1 MLQVVFADAAL
12 ASVISVVGVF
22 PGRGAVLVVDGSR
35 PQSFKIG
42 QKIGAV
48 MLVSVDKTGA
58 VVDDGGRKRTIALGQ
73 HLAGAQPSVNRNPQ
87 VTLSSNERGQFIA
100 EGLING
106 GSIRFLVDTGANI
119 VAIPGGEARRL
130 GLDFA
135 KGKRGIVQT
144 ANGPAP
150 SYRIKLDSIRV
161 GEIELLNV
169 DAIVMDGG
177 GLSHALLGMTFLDR
191 VEMKRDGVQ
200 MTLMRRF

>member
-12 ASVISVVGVF
+12 ASEISVVGVF

>member
-1 MLQVVFADAAL
+1 VLQLAYAAG
-12 ASVISVVGVF
+12 AAAAEVSVVGVF
-22 PGRGAVLVVDGSR
+22 PGRGAVLVVDGSG
-35 PQSFKIG
+35 PQSVRIG
-42 QKIGAV
+42 QKFGPV
-48 MLVSVDKTGA
+48 TVVSVDKTGA
-58 VVDDGGRKRTIALGQ
+58 VVEEAGRRRTIALGQ
-73 HLAGAQPSVNRNPQ
+73 HLPGAQAAANRNTQ
-87 VTLSSNERGQFIA
+87 ATLSANEHGQFIA
-100 EGLING
+100 EGLVNG
-106 GSIRFLVDTGANI
+106 GPIRFLVDTGANI
-119 VAIPGGEARRL
+119 VAIPGSEARRL

-191 VEMKRDGVQ
+191 VQMKREGAQ